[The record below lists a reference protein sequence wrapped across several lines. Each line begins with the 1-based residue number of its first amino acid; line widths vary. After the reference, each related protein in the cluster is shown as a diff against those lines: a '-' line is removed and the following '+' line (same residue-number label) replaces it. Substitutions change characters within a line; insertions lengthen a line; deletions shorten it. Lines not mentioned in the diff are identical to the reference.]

1 MVEHS
6 QVNVRLWDTQ
16 LKKLK
21 DAVKI
26 IQEQLYELILKCLME
41 MIYHINYYWRRD

>member
-6 QVNVRLWDTQ
+6 QVNVRLSNTQ
-16 LKKLK
+16 LKKLT

-26 IQEQLYELILKCLME
+26 IQEQLYELI
-41 MIYHINYYWRRD
+41 